1 MPRHPHTATLGLLGL
16 LVFLVGCAPLAAIA
30 PLTAPSTAPSGVK
43 ESASNEL
50 TIIYTGYGR
59 GSVDPAS
66 PCG

>member
-1 MPRHPHTATLGLLGL
+1 MPRRRHTATLGLLGL

-30 PLTAPSTAPSGVK
+30 PSAAKG
-43 ESASNEL
+43 SASNEL